1 MSVGLVSIYEYWRS
15 IAMNRIIS
23 ATILENDWGVL
34 ESNLENLQ
42 LVTLHKSP
50 YVAILRA
57 YLSTGFIVGNSSTS
71 LMLAL
76 SVSSITNL
84 SRPIPRPPVGGKP
97 YSRAVKKSS
106 SI

>member
-1 MSVGLVSIYEYWRS
+1 
-15 IAMNRIIS
+15 MNRIIS

-57 YLSTGFIVGNSSTS
+57 YLSTGFMVGTKWYIIHLLFYHLPSSTD
-71 LMLAL
+71 MLFEAHF
-76 SVSSITNL
+76 
-84 SRPIPRPPVGGKP
+84 
-97 YSRAVKKSS
+97 
-106 SI
+106 

>member
-57 YLSTGFIVGNSSTS
+57 YLSTGFIVGNNKTS
-71 LMLAL
+71 LIDGLF
-76 SVSSITNL
+76 VRSITRR
-84 SRPIPRPPVGGKP
+84 SIP
-97 YSRAVKKSS
+97 
-106 SI
+106 

>member
-42 LVTLHKSP
+42 LVILHKSP
-50 YVAILRA
+50 YVAILRV
-57 YLSTGFIVGNSSTS
+57 YLSTGFIVGKKSTS
-71 LMLAL
+71 LIAGE
-76 SVSSITNL
+76 SVRSITIRSMPN
-84 SRPIPRPPVGGKP
+84 PMPPVGGIP
-97 YSRAVKKSS
+97 SS
-106 SI
+106 SA

>member
-1 MSVGLVSIYEYWRS
+1 
-15 IAMNRIIS
+15 MNRIIS

-57 YLSTGFIVGNSSTS
+57 YLSTGFIVGNNSTS
-71 LMLAL
+71 RIAGEL
-76 SVSSITNL
+76 VSSITSL
-84 SRPIPRPPVGGKP
+84 SMP
-97 YSRAVKKSS
+97 
-106 SI
+106 

>member
-57 YLSTGFIVGNSSTS
+57 YLSTGFIVGNKSTS
-71 LMLAL
+71 RIAGEF
-76 SVSSITNL
+76 VSSITSL
-84 SRPIPRPPVGGKP
+84 SMP
-97 YSRAVKKSS
+97 
-106 SI
+106 